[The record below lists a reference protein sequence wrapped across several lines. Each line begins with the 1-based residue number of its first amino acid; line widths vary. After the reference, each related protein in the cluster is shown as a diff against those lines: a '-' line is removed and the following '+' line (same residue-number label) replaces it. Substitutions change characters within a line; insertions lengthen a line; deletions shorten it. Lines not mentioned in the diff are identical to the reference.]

1 MVRARLEAALLTRP
15 PQLLHQL
22 FGGCQWAGPTHSP
35 SGAPQLYLTFDDG
48 PIPEE
53 TPWVL
58 EQLARFQARAV
69 FFCVGEN
76 LERHP
81 DIARATLAAG
91 HQLGNH
97 THLHRSAWASP
108 RADYLAGVARCQQVL
123 VELERQVF
131 ALNNQQPNT
140 NNLVPTTKHQQP
152 LFRPPYGRLT
162 WPLLRELRARYQ
174 VVMWSM
180 LTRDY
185 NPALSPENCL
195 RLALAA
201 VQPGDVV
208 VFHDSRKASARLRYV
223 LPRLLEHFGALGY
236 EFGLL

>member
-15 PQLLHQL
+15 PQLLHAL
-22 FGGCQWAGPTHSP
+22 LPGCQWTGPSHSK
-35 SGAPQLYLTFDDG
+35 SGAPLLYLTFDDG

-58 EQLARFQARAV
+58 EQLAAFQARAT

-97 THLHRSAWASP
+97 THFHRSAWASS
-108 RADYLAGVARCQQVL
+108 RAEYLAGVARCQQAL
-123 VELERQVF
+123 AELMPPLATPARAAAPGQR
-131 ALNNQQPNT
+131 L
-140 NNLVPTTKHQQP
+140 

-162 WPLLRELRARYQ
+162 WPLLQALRPQHR
-174 VVMWSM
+174 VVMWSL

-185 NPALSPENCL
+185 DPQLSPENCL
-195 RLALAA
+195 RFALTA

-223 LPRLLEHFGALGY
+223 LPRLLAHLAELGY
-236 EFGLL
+236 QFPLL